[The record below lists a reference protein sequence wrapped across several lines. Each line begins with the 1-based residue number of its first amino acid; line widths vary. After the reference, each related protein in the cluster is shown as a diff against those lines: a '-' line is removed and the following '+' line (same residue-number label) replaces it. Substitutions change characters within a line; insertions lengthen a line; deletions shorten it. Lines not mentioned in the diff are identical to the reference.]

1 MFVLKF
7 KRGVDASQTVKNVT
21 FKLNKEVINNK
32 NILQKAKKVVAASL
46 PIKNIDEIELIKDLC
61 RKKSQLQ
68 ELLMFTLAINTGLG
82 VLELLNLK
90 VKDIKGKHYL
100 SVGKQK
106 SVPLNT
112 EIIQLVEQFTENK
125 NPTESLFQNSKGN
138 KVGRTALFYDFKGL
152 CIELGLNEKYSVA
165 SWRKTFAYH
174 YYEKY
179 KDISYLMWL
188 FNQHSADIVFKF
200 IAVEENMNIRFK
212 EGVCL

>member
-1 MFVLKF
+1 M
-7 KRGVDASQTVKNVT
+7 
-21 FKLNKEVINNK
+21 NNE
-32 NILQKAKKVVAASL
+32 NILEKEKKVVVASL
-46 PIKNIDEIELIKDLC
+46 PIKSIDEIELIKDLY
-61 RKKSQLQ
+61 RKKNQLQ

-106 SVPLNT
+106 SVPLNN
-112 EIIQLVEQFTENK
+112 EIIQLVEEFTENK
-125 NPTESLFQNSKGN
+125 KLSEPLFQNSKGN
-138 KVGRTALFYDFKGL
+138 KLGRTAVFYDFKDI
-152 CIELGLNEKYSVA
+152 CIELGLNEKYSVS

-188 FNQHSADIVFKF
+188 FNQNSVNIAFKF
-200 IAVEENMNIRFK
+200 IDVDENMNLRFR

>member
-1 MFVLKF
+1 M
-7 KRGVDASQTVKNVT
+7 T
-21 FKLNKEVINNK
+21 FKLKKRSSEK
-32 NILQKAKKVVAASL
+32 REYSQKDKKVVVASL
-46 PIKNIDEIELIKDLC
+46 PIKSIDEIELIKDLY
-61 RKKSQLQ
+61 RKKNQLQ

-90 VKDIKGKHYL
+90 VKDVRGKHYL

-106 SVPLNT
+106 SVPLNN

-125 NPTESLFQNSKGN
+125 NPSELLFQNSKGN

-152 CIELGLNEKYSVA
+152 CTELGLNEKYSVS

-188 FNQHSADIVFKF
+188 FNQHSVNIAFKF
-200 IAVEENMNIRFK
+200 IDVEENMNLRFR

>member
-1 MFVLKF
+1 M
-7 KRGVDASQTVKNVT
+7 
-21 FKLNKEVINNK
+21 EVVNNE
-32 NILQKAKKVVAASL
+32 NILEKEKKVVVASL
-46 PIKNIDEIELIKDLC
+46 PIKNIDEIELIKDLY
-61 RKKSQLQ
+61 RKKNQLQ
-68 ELLMFTLAINTGLG
+68 ELLMFMLAINTGLG

-106 SVPLNT
+106 SVPLNN
-112 EIIQLVEQFTENK
+112 EIIQLVEEFTENK
-125 NPTESLFQNSKGN
+125 KLSEPLFQNSKGN
-138 KVGRTALFYDFKGL
+138 KLGRTAVFYDFKDI
-152 CIELGLNEKYSVA
+152 CIELGLNEKYSVS

-188 FNQHSADIVFKF
+188 FNQNSVNIAFKF
-200 IAVEENMNIRFK
+200 IDVDENMNLRFR